1 MLLSCL
7 AIVPILWLIIALT
20 VLKMP
25 GHKACISALVVG
37 AIMALTLWHMP
48 ATDCLTSAI
57 EGFAVALWPIILV
70 IIAAIFT
77 YNLSLKTGAMEII
90 KQMLTSVSADKR
102 ILILLVGWCF
112 GGFLEGMA
120 GFGTAIAIPASMLAG
135 MGMNPIEACIV
146 CMIAN
151 MFPTAF
157 GSVGI
162 PTVTLQAITGLHM
175 LPLAFTTVF
184 QMVPFMILSP
194 FLMVIA
200 GGGGPKALKG
210 VVGITLVSGVSF
222 VVPELIVSYFLGPE
236 LTVIV
241 GCVVSLVCTFLM
253 AKARKNKPIPAEY
266 DMNNIVSGAIA
277 KNEPEQSNVSGTIAN
292 TESEQSNASG
302 AIANTESGQSK
313 PAAMKLSVALM
324 PFILIFVFLLLTS
337 KLVPPIN
344 SFLSSFKSTLQ
355 ISSAHGAGKISFAWI
370 NTPGVLIF
378 IAAILGS
385 IVQKANGKMM
395 REAFTGTMKQMSKTI
410 ITIMAVL
417 AVAKIMTYSGM
428 ISDMAHLFVTLT
440 GHYYPFVAP
449 IIAAIGA
456 FVTGSGTNTEVLLG
470 TLQTAAAQ
478 QIHISQYWLAAANS
492 LGAGIGKVISPQCI
506 ATAVAAVSLVGQDSK
521 VLRAMMKWALITLVI
536 ACLVI
541 GFGVSLTPA

>member
-241 GCVVSLVCTFLM
+241 GSVVSLVCTFLM

>member
-135 MGMNPIEACIV
+135 MGLNPIEACIV

-417 AVAKIMTYSGM
+417 ALAKIMTYSGM

>member
-417 AVAKIMTYSGM
+417 ALAKIMTYSGM

>member
-102 ILILLVGWCF
+102 ILILLVGMCF

>member
-506 ATAVAAVSLVGQDSK
+506 ATAVAAVNLVGQDSK